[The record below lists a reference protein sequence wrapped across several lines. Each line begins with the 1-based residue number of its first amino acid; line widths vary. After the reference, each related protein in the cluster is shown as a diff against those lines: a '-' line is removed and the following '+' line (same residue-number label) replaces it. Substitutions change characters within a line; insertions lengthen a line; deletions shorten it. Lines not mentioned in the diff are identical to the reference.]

1 MCKPKKGQTGKKD
14 SSDQLKNMP
23 LIRRGKRVKQA
34 SLPLETD
41 QQTTKISKVT
51 SSLSKKHA
59 ADGKSGG
66 IEAIIPSLVI
76 VVVLAFAYIAK
87 SGFRGRVSVAGIDLG
102 TTNSVIC
109 IQHLAKE
116 GGGEILHGF

>member
-1 MCKPKKGQTGKKD
+1 M
-14 SSDQLKNMP
+14 
-23 LIRRGKRVKQA
+23 KQA
-34 SLPLETD
+34 CLPQTN
-41 QQTTKISKVT
+41 QQTTQISKVT

-109 IQHLAKE
+109 VQHLAQ
-116 GGGEILHGF
+116 GGEILHCFENLLVL